1 MSTTKQLI
9 SKSILAL
16 ATTLFTIAP
25 AQAQSKPD
33 EAFDP
38 TAYIKR
44 HEDEFVRI
52 SVENKPTFMKTVG
65 DDPAAYEAKL
75 SQLAPNAQIKNLD
88 ILKAYGTLSMA
99 YTYKDDY
106 EKANKVRIDLVK
118 KWTETEPDAMD
129 MLHGLQIIYITNC
142 IAGKHFTDAEPV
154 LKEAQEE
161 STKPYCK
168 DPTHG
173 WTVDI
178 CNAIVK
184 MHEGKNDEANALS
197 KKCKQ
202 TEGIFNQDQK

>member
-1 MSTTKQLI
+1 MNTSKQSIIKTT
-9 SKSILAL
+9 LAL
-16 ATTLFTIAP
+16 ATTLFTFAP
-25 AQAQSKPD
+25 AYAKPE

-38 TAYIKR
+38 KAYIKQ

-65 DDPAAYEAKL
+65 DDPATYEAQL
-75 SQLAPNAQIKNLD
+75 SQITASPTIKNID
-88 ILKAYGTLSMA
+88 ILKSYGALSMA
-99 YTYKDDY
+99 YSYNGEY
-106 EKANKVRIDLVK
+106 EKANKVRADLVK
-118 KWTETEPDAMD
+118 KWTETEPETLD

-142 IAGKHFTDAEPV
+142 IAAKRFADAEPV
-154 LKEAQEE
+154 LKEAKEE
-161 STKPYCK
+161 SEKTYCK

-184 MHEGKNDEANALS
+184 LHEGKNDEAIELS

-202 TEGIFNQDQK
+202 TENIFNPETKQ